1 MKLKAV
7 CFDMDGVTIDTEPLY
22 AKAEIRLFREYGV
35 EIPDEDWKLFRG
47 CNEETFYELSMTR
60 YGVKENRE
68 KFMKKGRMYVRE
80 EFEIHLDFMDGF
92 LELQKDIF
100 SKGLSTALVTASPQA
115 MFNFVDSRLKLTS
128 IFKTVIYGGM
138 TKDQK
143 PHPAPY
149 LLAMDRLN
157 SSPNETVIIED
168 SVHGLQSAKDSGA
181 VVIGI
186 RGSIPEENL
195 SIAHHIVSRL
205 SELNVQSLTEIH
217 ETYHL

>member
-1 MKLKAV
+1 
-7 CFDMDGVTIDTEPLY
+7 
-22 AKAEIRLFREYGV
+22 
-35 EIPDEDWKLFRG
+35 
-47 CNEETFYELSMTR
+47 
-60 YGVKENRE
+60 
-68 KFMKKGRMYVRE
+68 MYVRE
-80 EFEIHLDFMDGF
+80 EFETHLDFMDGF
-92 LELQKDIF
+92 LELQKDVF

-115 MFNFVDSRLKLTS
+115 MFNFVNSRLKLTS

-157 SSPNETVIIED
+157 SSPSETVIIED
-168 SVHGLQSAKDSGA
+168 SVHGLQSARDSGA